1 MGSLSAVTDKHRG
14 TAALSHK
21 GSVLAGG
28 LHFFMETQRMT
39 EYLQLFLPP
48 LAPDTLTLCPP
59 NLKTKQFKVSTW
71 AGGNKGSP
79 GKAEED
85 LAD

>member
-1 MGSLSAVTDKHRG
+1 ML
-14 TAALSHK
+14 ALINTEEQLHYR
-21 GSVLAGG
+21 SVLAAG

-39 EYLQLFLPP
+39 EYLLLFLSP

-59 NLKTKQFKVSTW
+59 NLKTKQCKVSTW
-71 AGGNKGSP
+71 AGGNKESP

>member
-1 MGSLSAVTDKHRG
+1 
-14 TAALSHK
+14 
-21 GSVLAGG
+21 
-28 LHFFMETQRMT
+28 METQRMT
-39 EYLQLFLPP
+39 EYPLLFLSC

-71 AGGNKGSP
+71 AGGNKGSA
-79 GKAEED
+79 GKAEAD

>member
-1 MGSLSAVTDKHRG
+1 
-14 TAALSHK
+14 
-21 GSVLAGG
+21 
-28 LHFFMETQRMT
+28 MT
-39 EYLQLFLPP
+39 EYLLLFLSP

-79 GKAEED
+79 GKGRGGLGRLVRVNERFGMLSPFIGTHQIRERKKRAN
-85 LAD
+85 